1 MLLGVQS
8 LPNAGLFNWANNRS
22 DRLAAAGSP
31 GTVRVVDSRRE
42 IRLCRK
48 ISGNAT
54 PSNSTPLSVFSPPS
68 LQLELCVSSSGAP
81 ALHRHLHWAKPAGDD
96 PPRCSQASP
105 RAEPAAERSE
115 DGVRPSGGW
124 GEESTSRTQSSLLNV
139 KSICFILN
147 KESKSKQKKKQPWSS
162 RSKRGLEEVQTSPV
176 LPLG

>member
-1 MLLGVQS
+1 MLLRVQS
-8 LPNAGLFNWANNRS
+8 LPNAGHFNWANNRN

-31 GTVRVVDSRRE
+31 GTVRVVVSRPE

-48 ISGNAT
+48 ISGNAK
-54 PSNSTPLSVFSPPS
+54 PQIPRHWVSPPS

-115 DGVRPSGGW
+115 DGARPSGGG
-124 GEESTSRTQSSLLNV
+124 GEKSTSRTQSSLLNV
-139 KSICFILN
+139 KCICVILN
-147 KESKSKQKKKQPWSS
+147 KESKSK
-162 RSKRGLEEVQTSPV
+162 
-176 LPLG
+176 